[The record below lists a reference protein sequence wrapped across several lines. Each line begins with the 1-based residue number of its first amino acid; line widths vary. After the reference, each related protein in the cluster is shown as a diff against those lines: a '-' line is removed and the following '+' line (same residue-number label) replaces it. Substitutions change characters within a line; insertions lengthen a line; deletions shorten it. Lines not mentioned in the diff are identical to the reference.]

1 MQTLLLNHISNRYHR
16 VWRFIGTYRTQHWQQ
31 KSHCENRSLLSLQN
45 LSLPLTWYFCPLD
58 TRAYCFMSEANF
70 FTNWC
75 IIIPSSLFSLF
86 RTGPQNF
93 AWSIFIYNLMALHP
107 TRNMHGFKML
117 INGAASQFVVF
128 IKVIFP
134 RKSSRMISYM
144 LKGLRLREDFFVLLY
159 TVTSVQSTQQEI
171 AVAHVPVACFFI
183 HL

>member
-1 MQTLLLNHISNRYHR
+1 MQTLLLNRISNRYHR

-75 IIIPSSLFSLF
+75 IIIPSSLCSL
-86 RTGPQNF
+86 
-93 AWSIFIYNLMALHP
+93 LMALHP
-107 TRNMHGFKML
+107 TRNMLGFKML
-117 INGAASQFVVF
+117 INGAASQFVVS

-171 AVAHVPVACFFI
+171 AVAHVSVACFFYPFI
-183 HL
+183 RKEMLEIKC